1 MHNREKLVKK
11 CSLRDSVNFA
21 MENLAISNCPG
32 FDQDK
37 VNFHWNPRRDTAGQA
52 DPTWPNRA
60 GYSIPCAIMLGSGVG
75 ELGRGNSLTGW
86 ERGWRSGRAS
96 LWVVRFVLCILL
108 ICVVVVTV
116 PSVFCSVKIPLY

>member
-52 DPTWPNRA
+52 DPTWPKRT
-60 GYSIPCAIMLGSGVG
+60 GHSIPCAIMLGSGGG
-75 ELGRGNSLTGW
+75 ELGGRNSLAAQRRVAAVG
-86 ERGWRSGRAS
+86 GSGFLGCA
-96 LWVVRFVLCILL
+96 V
-108 ICVVVVTV
+108 CVVYS
-116 PSVFCSVKIPLY
+116 PHLYRCCYCSLCLLFC